1 MVKRLEHFSEFY
13 LIFKGSV
20 TLSLSHKDQNEYF
33 TLYPTNY
40 FGDYQILMGLRASET
55 YKSSMENSTYCH
67 CLKKRDM
74 LDLMNTFPD
83 AKEIFLSRAQ
93 QRRIEFRRIKKQ
105 FEKFANV
112 DVMAEIDNKED
123 LDKDKFAI

>member
-1 MVKRLEHFSEFY
+1 
-13 LIFKGSV
+13 
-20 TLSLSHKDQNEYF
+20 
-33 TLYPTNY
+33 
-40 FGDYQILMGLRASET
+40 MGLRASET